1 MIFQQTH
8 SLQRSERKGE
18 FSCYSTQVF
27 GMHQISKESSAVH
40 AIIHGCPS
48 SWLFFSQ
55 SHRQQAH
62 SFQPKGCVEVSEV
75 ETGCDV
81 NVGRSA

>member
-8 SLQRSERKGE
+8 SLQRSERNGE
-18 FSCYSTQVF
+18 FSCYYTQVF

-40 AIIHGCPS
+40 AMIHGCPS
-48 SWLFFSQ
+48 SWLFFS
-55 SHRQQAH
+55 H
-62 SFQPKGCVEVSEV
+62 SLTGSRLTPSSQKGVEVSEF